1 MITACIS
8 SRHSGRGMITGFLGD
23 LGYLVCLENA
33 EWSHRIFIL
42 SVHHNY
48 MEPISEIQTIVI
60 TR

>member
-1 MITACIS
+1 MS
-8 SRHSGRGMITGFLGD
+8 SPHFGHEMATGFLGD
-23 LGYLVCLENA
+23 LGCLACLENTV
-33 EWSHRIFIL
+33 WSHRIFIL